1 MTEQRTAPSNTEGP
15 AHTPAPV
22 VFHVAVDG
30 GPCSGKTTLLTVV
43 PERLNARGIGSL
55 VAREASTDIILSG
68 FPIQSA
74 LAALPGDPSLMM
86 QLNRAIMNTQLHWFS
101 VYDHL
106 ARVLSA
112 VEGRPYVVLHDRAVA
127 TNQAYVG
134 QESFDQLLAEMGI
147 TLHEAR
153 DRYDLVAFM
162 VTAAIGAEHAYTG
175 VNNASRMEPPE
186 QARELD
192 ERTREAWHGHE
203 HLKMFDN
210 STDFDEKINRVER
223 EILNLLGEPPME
235 HEIKL
240 LLSRMPDA
248 ELLGP
253 AVETEIRQ
261 TYLAGSGAVE
271 TRVRESRQGDHV
283 RYSRTVKELLANGA
297 RSERGATISNT
308 TYRELLAFA
317 DPELA
322 TIVKTRHSFTSASHY
337 FELDQFHVPS
347 GVVLLEIEVA
357 SMDEQVELPDW
368 LQELVVANVTHDP
381 AYKSQGLA
389 RAAMS
394 GASVPAPTGD

>member
-1 MTEQRTAPSNTEGP
+1 MTEQRPAPADQTEGQT
-15 AHTPAPV
+15 HTPEPV
-22 VFHVAVDG
+22 IFHVAVDG
-30 GPCSGKTTLLTVV
+30 GPCAGKSTALTVI
-43 PERLNARGIGSL
+43 PERINSRGIGCL
-55 VAREASTDIILSG
+55 VAREASTDIIISG
-68 FPIQSA
+68 FPIQAA
-74 LAALPGDPSLMM
+74 LAALPDDPSLMM
-86 QLNRAIMNTQLHWFS
+86 QLNRAIMSTQLHWFK
-101 VYDHL
+101 VYDDL

-112 VEGRPYVVLHDRAVA
+112 AEGRPYVVLHDRAVA

-134 QESFDQLLAEMGI
+134 QESFDQLLTEMGI

-162 VTAAIGAEHAYTG
+162 VTAAIGAEHAYSD
-175 VNNASRMEPPE
+175 VNNASRMETPE

-192 ERTREAWHGHE
+192 ERTRAAWHGHE

-210 STDFDEKINRVER
+210 STDFDDKINRVER
-223 EILNLLGEPPME
+223 EILNLFGEPPLE

-248 ELLGP
+248 ELLGA

-261 TYLAGSGAVE
+261 TYMVGSGEVE
-271 TRVRESRQGDHV
+271 TRVRESRQGAHL
-283 RYSRTVKELLANGA
+283 RYSRTVKELLPSGA
-297 RSERGATISNT
+297 RSERGRTIPNT

-322 TIVKTRHSFTSASHY
+322 TVVKTRHSFTSSRHY
-337 FELDQFHVPS
+337 FELDEFHVPD

-357 SMDEQVELPDW
+357 SMDEHVELPDW

-381 AYKSQGLA
+381 AYKSRALA
-389 RAAMS
+389 RTAIDV
-394 GASVPAPTGD
+394 GAKP